1 MFEKLRSDFPL
12 LQKNGKPIIYFD
24 SACMSLKP
32 DQVVKKMDE
41 YYYEY
46 PACAGRSNHKLG
58 QRATE
63 EFNSARKTIAKFINA
78 KENEIIFTKNTT
90 EGLNLVYHIIDFKK
104 GDIILTTDKEH
115 NSNLL
120 PIHLLKERGIKHE
133 IVPSQKDGTF
143 DMDRFES
150 MMSKNVRLVSMVHT
164 SNIDGTTIPAKEII
178 KIAHDFKAL
187 TMLDGAQSVPHQKT
201 DVKKLDADFLA
212 FSGHKMLGPSIGVLF
227 GKYSV
232 MEKAKPF
239 LVGGDTVESTT
250 YKSHKFLKPPERYE
264 AGLQNYAGAI
274 GLGEACRYLEKII
287 DKTEKHE
294 IELNKIITDGI
305 KNFEG
310 LKIIGPEAEKRGGII
325 SFYVKGMHYHDIAL
339 MLDET
344 ANIMIRSGQH
354 CVHSWFNAH
363 NIDGSARAS
372 LYLYNT
378 KEEAKVFI
386 ESLNKILKLR

>member
-1 MFEKLRSDFPL
+1 MK
-12 LQKNGKPIIYFD
+12 
-24 SACMSLKP
+24 
-32 DQVVKKMDE
+32 
-41 YYYEY
+41 
-46 PACAGRSNHKLG
+46 
-58 QRATE
+58 
-63 EFNSARKTIAKFINA
+63 
-78 KENEIIFTKNTT
+78 
-90 EGLNLVYHIIDFKK
+90 
-104 GDIILTTDKEH
+104 
-115 NSNLL
+115 
-120 PIHLLKERGIKHE
+120 
-133 IVPSQKDGTF
+133 
-143 DMDRFES
+143 
-150 MMSKNVRLVSMVHT
+150 
-164 SNIDGTTIPAKEII
+164 
-178 KIAHDFKAL
+178 
-187 TMLDGAQSVPHQKT
+187 
-201 DVKKLDADFLA
+201 
-212 FSGHKMLGPSIGVLF
+212 
-227 GKYSV
+227 
-232 MEKAKPF
+232 KAKPF
-239 LVGGDTVESTT
+239 RGGGDTVESTT
-250 YKSHKFLKPPERYE
+250 YSSHKFLKPPERYE

-274 GLGEACRYLEKII
+274 GLAEACRYLEKII

-310 LKIIGPEAEKRGGII
+310 LKILGPEAEKRGGII